1 MKKTIVLGADF
12 QYRDQVMTTIKSIV
26 SHNQHLTIYIINTD
40 FPVEWFNILNHS
52 LEQFDCRVKN
62 IPISSDVFEG
72 IPTLS
77 HISVAGFFRW
87 FIPIHLEEEI
97 VLYLDS
103 DVIVRGSLDPLFDIN
118 LEENLLGAV
127 ADHFSTLYYGDTAP
141 VSFNSGVM
149 LINNSL
155 WKKEEIYNSL
165 MRIADKGSAVGV
177 GDQEYLNILTQNR
190 WIDIGKQYNV
200 QIGQDV
206 NINAY
211 GRPDLYHFYDDC
223 EPVIVHYNSQ
233 DKPWNTFSSSRFRET
248 WWQYEQ
254 LDWNEVFNFE
264 TYLLPEPTFEKHFF
278 TFTTSVDLLYIE
290 ELVELFPNSC
300 FHIAAW
306 TSFGPRLLKLA
317 TNSNVRLYPSIT
329 SPLFEQ
335 LMTKANYYLDIS
347 TSWKEIQFCQ
357 KAIEK
362 SIPILSFNEAVTF
375 EYRELSHCF
384 INLEDMRQFLC
395 KNGGNSD

>member
-1 MKKTIVLGADF
+1 MRYRVTEKLLEITERELDNGIFGDQGVLNLLFDNNWLKLEDKYNAQVGNDLGAFYENWQGYFDRNF
-12 QYRDQVMTTIKSIV
+12 ESPTI
-26 SHNQHLTIYIINTD
+26 
-40 FPVEWFNILNHS
+40 
-52 LEQFDCRVKN
+52 
-62 IPISSDVFEG
+62 
-72 IPTLS
+72 
-77 HISVAGFFRW
+77 
-87 FIPIHLEEEI
+87 IH
-97 VLYLDS
+97 YCT
-103 DVIVRGSLDPLFDIN
+103 
-118 LEENLLGAV
+118 
-127 ADHFSTLYYGDTAP
+127 H
-141 VSFNSGVM
+141 
-149 LINNSL
+149 
-155 WKKEEIYNSL
+155 
-165 MRIADKGSAVGV
+165 
-177 GDQEYLNILTQNR
+177 
-190 WIDIGKQYNV
+190 
-200 QIGQDV
+200 
-206 NINAY
+206 
-211 GRPDLYHFYDDC
+211 
-223 EPVIVHYNSQ
+223 

>member
-1 MKKTIVLGADF
+1 EDKYNAQVGNDLGAFYENWQGYFDRNF
-12 QYRDQVMTTIKSIV
+12 ESPTI
-26 SHNQHLTIYIINTD
+26 
-40 FPVEWFNILNHS
+40 
-52 LEQFDCRVKN
+52 
-62 IPISSDVFEG
+62 
-72 IPTLS
+72 
-77 HISVAGFFRW
+77 
-87 FIPIHLEEEI
+87 IH
-97 VLYLDS
+97 YCT
-103 DVIVRGSLDPLFDIN
+103 
-118 LEENLLGAV
+118 
-127 ADHFSTLYYGDTAP
+127 H
-141 VSFNSGVM
+141 
-149 LINNSL
+149 
-155 WKKEEIYNSL
+155 
-165 MRIADKGSAVGV
+165 
-177 GDQEYLNILTQNR
+177 
-190 WIDIGKQYNV
+190 
-200 QIGQDV
+200 
-206 NINAY
+206 
-211 GRPDLYHFYDDC
+211 
-223 EPVIVHYNSQ
+223 

-362 SIPILSFNEAVTF
+362 SIPILSFNETVTI